1 MTEKII
7 NQLGFHFPSGFD
19 VQGRLSISD
28 LFPKSKNR
36 CGIYLLNFSDNT
48 FYIGQATDNVKRFS
62 QHRKNYDNI
71 VNYWFQEVKEQ
82 NLNETERKIIQKA
95 EVCGLL
101 LTNKTFVSNVIGE
114 TDLDLIISPSDQR
127 AWLEEDKDFPN
138 DDYDLFS
145 VVAPKHKIKYKQN
158 FERLRQT
165 ENYSTIR
172 KILNIYIKELLPVY
186 KKTELS
192 FWSLSCLPSTNKMT
206 YPRYFC
212 LNVNAMEVFV
222 SGYNKATNKPF
233 CFINISES
241 LFKANELN
249 VYSEKYKS
257 LNIYEIN
264 YRAAG
269 TDQICFEFS
278 DFKEFENML
287 LSEPKVIKSIKELNL
302 RLMRKGGTIYS
313 PYHCFNLVNDV
324 LTDC

>member
-7 NQLGFHFPSGFD
+7 NQLGFQFTSGFD

-71 VNYWFQEVKEQ
+71 TNYWFQGVKEQ
-82 NLNETERKIIQKA
+82 NLNETERRIIQEA

-101 LTNKTFVSNVIGE
+101 LTNKTYVSNVIGE
-114 TDLDLIISPSDQR
+114 TDLDMVISPSHQK
-127 AWLEEDKDFPN
+127 AWLKDNKDFPN

-145 VVAPKHKIKYKQN
+145 RVDLKHKIKYKQN
-158 FERLRQT
+158 FERLRQL
-165 ENYSTIR
+165 EDYSTIK
-172 KILNIYIKELLPVY
+172 KILKIYIKKSLPVY
-186 KKTELS
+186 NKTELS

-222 SGYNKATNKPF
+222 SGYIKTTNKPF
-233 CFINISES
+233 CFINISS
-241 LFKANELN
+241 RLFSETELN
-249 VYSEKYKS
+249 EIAEKYKS
-257 LNIYEIN
+257 LNIYETN

-269 TDQICFEFS
+269 AEQFCFELS

-313 PYHCFNLVNDV
+313 PYHCFNLINDV
-324 LTDC
+324 LKD